1 MIFKTRPLIKK
12 QFDTVYKIGFKNLIV
27 SGCSFTYN
35 NHNST
40 ATTWP
45 YYLRDLGGFDQLFDC
60 SLPGAGNYH
69 IANSLQWALEN
80 DCPPGDDSLV
90 VVMWSGCDRDDY
102 ICPSS
107 NDDKKYPFSFNYG
120 DSVISGI
127 TGGIDGNGNTIDG
140 LTALGQTKTLESRA
154 IENYLY
160 INSLWHYLKSSGY
173 KFIFLNFLDSDFP
186 SRTQQFDITK
196 YLPTTIKNQYNSMI
210 SDIPPLYNWALKNDL
225 LCDDLFH
232 PTPDGHLDWSRKI
245 LLPKMQTI
253 FA

>member
-35 NHNST
+35 NHNSV
-40 ATTWP
+40 AVTWP
-45 YYLRDLGGFDQLFDC
+45 YYFRDLGGFDYLLDC

-80 DCPPGDDSLV
+80 DCPAADDSLV

-107 NDDKKYPFSFNYG
+107 NDNKKYPFSFNYS
-120 DSVISGI
+120 DSVIGGI
-127 TGGIDGNGNTIDG
+127 TGGIGGKGNTIDG
-140 LTALGQTKTLESRA
+140 LTALGHTKTSESRA

-173 KFIFLNFLDSDFP
+173 KFIFLNFLDSNLP
-186 SRTQQFDITK
+186 SRTQQFDITE
-196 YLPTTIKNQYNSMI
+196 YLPTTVKNQYNSIMTDVP
-210 SDIPPLYNWALKNDL
+210 SLYNWALKNDL
-225 LCDDLFH
+225 LENDLFH
-232 PTPDGHLDWSRKI
+232 PTPSGHLEWTKKI
-245 LLPKMQTI
+245 LLPKIQTI